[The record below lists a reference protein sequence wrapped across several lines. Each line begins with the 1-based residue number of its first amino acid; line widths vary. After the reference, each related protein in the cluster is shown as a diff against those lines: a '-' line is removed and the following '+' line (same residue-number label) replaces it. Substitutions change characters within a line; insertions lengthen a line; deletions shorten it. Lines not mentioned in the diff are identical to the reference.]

1 MTEDDAR
8 RALLV
13 RAFETAVPPQE
24 AWTDEDR
31 DWASRAAA
39 EVEGERA
46 STETFVARRA
56 RLAVERLAARDRGVQ
71 RLMRALTW
79 RPWVGWAL
87 VLAAL
92 AAGVAADAIGAGQ
105 RINVLAPPVLALV
118 AWNLVVYAATG
129 LRALASLWGRPRQPG
144 ALARLLARA
153 AHAGISPRGADA
165 GGGPLAR
172 FAADW
177 ARASARLNAT
187 RVARI
192 LHLSAIAFALGALAG
207 MYLRGLGLEYRA
219 GWESTFLDAARVRAL
234 LGFALAPAAWL
245 TGIALPDVARLE
257 AIRFPASSGEQAATW
272 IHLYAVTTGLAVVLP
287 RLLLAA
293 IARLRERRLA
303 TRFPMS
309 LDDAYFS
316 TLARA
321 HSGEAASVLAVPF
334 SHPLTPQAALGLR
347 AMLGSAMG
355 TQTRLI
361 IAPTL
366 DYGDEEAAAAALR
379 PVQRPTLVVALMSA
393 TATPEPQAHGVF
405 VDSLSAALPA
415 GATMLVV
422 VDESGFVARFGD
434 TDPTASRRREERRT
448 AWTRFL
454 VPHGRRPLFVDLER
468 TDAALAGHALRE
480 ALDRSASPALAQAT
494 T

>member
-13 RAFETAVPPQE
+13 RAFETAVPPHG

-87 VLAAL
+87 ALAAL

-129 LRALASLWGRPRQPG
+129 LRALASLSGRPRPPG

-153 AHAGISPRGADA
+153 AHAGVSPRGTDA
-165 GGGPLAR
+165 GNGPLAR

-219 GWESTFLDAARVRAL
+219 GWESTFLDATRVSAL

-245 TGIALPDVARLE
+245 SGIALPDAARLE
-257 AIRFPASSGEQAATW
+257 AIRFPASAGEPAATW

-303 TRFPMS
+303 TRFPLP
-309 LDDAYFS
+309 LDDVYFS

-355 TQTRLI
+355 TQTRLVV
-361 IAPTL
+361 APTL
-366 DYGDEEAAAAALR
+366 NYGDEESAAAALR
-379 PVQRPTLVVALMSA
+379 PGQRPTLVVALMPA

-405 VDSLSAALPA
+405 VDSLSAAMPA
-415 GATMLVV
+415 GATLLVV

-434 TDPTASRRREERRT
+434 TDPTASRRREERRA

-468 TDAALAGHALRE
+468 TDAALAGRALRE

>member
-287 RLLLAA
+287 RLLLVA
-293 IARLRERRLA
+293 IARFRERRLA

-321 HSGEAASVLAVPF
+321 
-334 SHPLTPQAALGLR
+334 
-347 AMLGSAMG
+347 
-355 TQTRLI
+355 
-361 IAPTL
+361 
-366 DYGDEEAAAAALR
+366 
-379 PVQRPTLVVALMSA
+379 
-393 TATPEPQAHGVF
+393 
-405 VDSLSAALPA
+405 
-415 GATMLVV
+415 
-422 VDESGFVARFGD
+422 
-434 TDPTASRRREERRT
+434 
-448 AWTRFL
+448 
-454 VPHGRRPLFVDLER
+454 
-468 TDAALAGHALRE
+468 
-480 ALDRSASPALAQAT
+480 
-494 T
+494 